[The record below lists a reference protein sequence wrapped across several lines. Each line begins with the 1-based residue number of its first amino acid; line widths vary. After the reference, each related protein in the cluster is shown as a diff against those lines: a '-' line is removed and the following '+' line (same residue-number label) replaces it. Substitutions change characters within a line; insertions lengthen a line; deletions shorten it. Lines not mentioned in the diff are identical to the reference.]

1 MEKAIDKL
9 TDFIV
14 ALVGYIFIAIFAVY
28 ILNIL
33 ARYAFG
39 ISYIWLPDLARILFI
54 WMVFL
59 GGAAAYVRGQH
70 LLIDFVRNQLRE
82 KTLRVT
88 DQLITLAMSAFFV
101 FLIVKGARVTFVR
114 LNIPYDSWD
123 AVPTAVSYAAVPVA
137 GAIML
142 LATVVRFWSL
152 LKPGRSGTD
161 DRADGR
167 FGRE

>member
-1 MEKAIDKL
+1 MEKAIGKL

-14 ALVGYIFIAIFAVY
+14 ALVGFLFMSIFAVY
-28 ILNIL
+28 VLNIV

-88 DQLITLAMSAFFV
+88 DQLVTVAMGAFFV
-101 FLIVKGARVTFVR
+101 FLIVKGARVTSVR
-114 LNIPYDSWD
+114 MNIPYDSWD
-123 AVPTAVSYAAVPVA
+123 VVPTAVSYAAVPVA

-142 LATVVRFWSL
+142 LATVVRFVTRLKLGWSQTDTRPD
-152 LKPGRSGTD
+152 KTPGR
-161 DRADGR
+161 
-167 FGRE
+167 E

>member
-9 TDFIV
+9 TDFII

-82 KTLRVT
+82 KTLRIT
-88 DQLITLAMSAFFV
+88 DQLIAVAMGAFFV
-101 FLIVKGARVTFVR
+101 FLIVKGARITSMR
-114 LNIPYDSWD
+114 MNIPYDSWD
-123 AVPTAVSYAAVPVA
+123 VVPTAVSYAAVPVA

-142 LATVVRFWSL
+142 LATVIRFL
-152 LKPGRSGTD
+152 TRLKPGWSQTD
-161 DRADGR
+161 TRPDNTP
-167 FGRE
+167 GRE